1 MTPETSSPSERQLD
15 VSLGTLV
22 RLKEMAVRAYNE
34 AMTLGQPGSAGYWDG
49 YIRAI
54 DHVLEADGQ

>member
-15 VSLGTLV
+15 VSLGTLT

-34 AMTLGQPGSAGYWDG
+34 AMSASQPGSAGYWDG